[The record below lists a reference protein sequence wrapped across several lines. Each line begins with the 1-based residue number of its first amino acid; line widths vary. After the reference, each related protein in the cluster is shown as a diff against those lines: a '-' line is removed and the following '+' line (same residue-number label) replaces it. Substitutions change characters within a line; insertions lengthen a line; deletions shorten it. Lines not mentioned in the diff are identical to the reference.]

1 MMQIFN
7 ARVRLAGALETE
19 VSKRG
24 LTVPEIHIL
33 RRLHGPDAVVGI
45 EHAGYAEI
53 DPVDERERLDY
64 EYGAGLSNL
73 HEDLKTSVEKL
84 FGGDFAPLPEELRDF
99 TGAMVDKE
107 ATLAEFQESL
117 PYQSPNHEDRGSVIR
132 KRAAEK
138 RNAKAA
144 TTPKEV
150 PPTKP
155 AKGKVNL
162 ETVL

>member
-1 MMQIFN
+1 MMQVFN
-7 ARVRLAGALETE
+7 ARIRLAGALETE

-33 RRLHGPDAVVGI
+33 RRIHGPDAVVGL
-45 EHAGYAEI
+45 EHVGYAEI
-53 DPVDERERLDY
+53 DPADERERLDY
-64 EYGAGLSNL
+64 EYGAGLNNL

-99 TGAMVDKE
+99 GGDLVDRE
-107 ATLAEFQESL
+107 DTLSKFQEAL
-117 PYQSPNHEDRGSVIR
+117 PFQSPNHEDRGSVIR

-138 RNAKAA
+138 KNAKTPA
-144 TTPKEV
+144 PKEV
-150 PPTKP
+150 PPVK
-155 AKGKVNL
+155 KGSGKAAL